1 MITFSEIKGDR
12 VIDVIAELIE
22 PLTNIATDSSLQKL
36 FARGNVPEGEN
47 VDDYLANRVKT
58 SVPALLKTHKAD
70 IITILS
76 SLNNVSYEEY
86 ANNLTLESFF
96 SDTAALLNDKNF
108 LSFFISFGRNGD
120 DLSSGLSLEK

>member
-1 MITFSEIKGDR
+1 MTTFSEIKGDR

-108 LSFFISFGRNGD
+108 LSFFISFGKKED
-120 DLSSGLSLEK
+120 IPFSG